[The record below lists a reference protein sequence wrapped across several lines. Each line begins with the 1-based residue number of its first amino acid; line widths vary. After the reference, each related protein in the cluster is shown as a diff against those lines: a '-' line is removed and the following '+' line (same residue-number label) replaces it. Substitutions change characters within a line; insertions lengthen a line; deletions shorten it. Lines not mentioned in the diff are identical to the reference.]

1 MSCTET
7 IHDGR
12 SGVDAPTAL
21 PSTGALTYVT
31 TRSHG
36 GWRIALAQ
44 TTPIVTPTNNDSG

>member
-1 MSCTET
+1 MIADPVSTV
-7 IHDGR
+7 
-12 SGVDAPTAL
+12 STAL

-44 TTPIVTPTNNDSG
+44 TTPILTPTNDDED